1 MRCPQWP
8 HDFEPIALGFRLAN
22 HQTMNAIKAN
32 GTSRKSKTP
41 SMTISSGKPMVRIGR
56 SVSNFCK
63 LGAPLLPPASFPP
76 PQSFRLPDE
85 LLAHLPGT
93 DGHLRTCTR
102 HAGAHAAVGLVE
114 LGFRRVAGLAP
125 FLVFLVQA
133 FEGRSNFGVESG
145 MTPRLRMTVCL
156 LPLLCPRGLDFL
168 FAGFQSRPG
177 RVRDGP
183 RVFLLGEPSPDG
195 PVLGFVEQR
204 LGVFDGDKFM

>member
-1 MRCPQWP
+1 MIRVVRIPALQRTQPRANTGRQISPFAGTAQGANNLCPQIGQNPPISGMRCPQWP

-93 DGHLRTCTR
+93 DGHLRACTR
-102 HAGAHAAVGLVE
+102 HTGAHAAVGLVA
-114 LGFRRVAGLAP
+114 LGFRRV
-125 FLVFLVQA
+125 V
-133 FEGRSNFGVESG
+133 
-145 MTPRLRMTVCL
+145 
-156 LPLLCPRGLDFL
+156 
-168 FAGFQSRPG
+168 
-177 RVRDGP
+177 
-183 RVFLLGEPSPDG
+183 
-195 PVLGFVEQR
+195 
-204 LGVFDGDKFM
+204 